1 MARQKVGEKKLRR
14 LAEKTGLDLVA
25 ALVRGGTDHRIDL
38 CVRGGEVVHLYRCGA
53 SEKSV
58 MRHSYG

>member
-1 MARQKVGEKKLRR
+1 MARQKLGEKKLRR

-25 ALVRGGTDHRIDL
+25 ALVRGGTGHRVDL
-38 CVRGGEVVHLYRCGA
+38 CVRGGVVVHLYRCG
-53 SEKSV
+53 STEKSV